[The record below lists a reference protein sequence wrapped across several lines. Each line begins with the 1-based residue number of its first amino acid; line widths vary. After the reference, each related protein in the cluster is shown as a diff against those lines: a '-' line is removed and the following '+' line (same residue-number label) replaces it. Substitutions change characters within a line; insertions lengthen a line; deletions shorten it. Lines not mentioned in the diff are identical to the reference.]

1 MIIEKFNEKKL
12 QKVIHKIISEPSL
25 IRATVSGKRIQ
36 IVSPGRLNVHEGPD
50 FLSIAILLEGTLIVG
65 DAEFHKK
72 SSDWF
77 LHSHHNQDSYKSVIL
92 HIVMENDAS
101 DSFPF
106 EILIIDNN
114 EVKKNLLIL
123 DNESVKKPDILSIE
137 ELQDYALIRL
147 LRKASEAQKLLN
159 NLSLDNAFL
168 ILCKN
173 YLERYFSRRKRP
185 VYSPARLQYILNNI
199 TSSQSYHFLEDL
211 ASGTSMKISEK
222 MFSLLKIKLADEG
235 ASLRREIILN
245 CVLPIAICLADTE
258 SRISLFLWFWSTP
271 SLVQYGM
278 LRRRFPDIPQNF
290 LWQQQGMLEYLKE
303 YGGKGS
309 LVADAIREYGFAEV
323 LGFYKI
329 GKSPLEDYKINNH
342 I

>member
-1 MIIEKFNEKKL
+1 MIIEKLHEKKL
-12 QKVIHKIISEPSL
+12 QKVIHRIISEPS
-25 IRATVSGKRIQ
+25 IVRTTASGKRIQ

-50 FLSIAILLEGTLIVG
+50 FLSIAMLLEGTLIVG

-77 LHSHHNQDSYKSVIL
+77 LHSHQLQENYKSVIL
-92 HIVMENDAS
+92 HIVIENDAPK
-101 DSFPF
+101 DFPF
-106 EILIIDNN
+106 EILIINN
-114 EVKKNLLIL
+114 KEVKENLLTF
-123 DNESVKKPDILSIE
+123 DEEPKRKADILSIE

-159 NLSLDNAFL
+159 NLSLENTFL

-173 YLERYFSRRKRP
+173 YLEKYITRRKRP
-185 VYSPARLQYILNNI
+185 VYTQERLQYILNNI
-199 TSSQSYHFLEDL
+199 TSSKSFHFLKEL
-211 ASGTSMKISEK
+211 AENKPIQISER

-235 ASLRREIILN
+235 AGLRREIILN
-245 CVLPIAICLADTE
+245 CVLPIALCLADTE

-278 LRRRFPDIPQNF
+278 LNRRFPELPQNF
-290 LWQQQGMLEYLKE
+290 LWQQQGMLEYIRE

-309 LVADAIREYGFAEV
+309 LVAEAMREYGFAEV
-323 LGFYKI
+323 LSFYKI
-329 GKSPLEDYKINNH
+329 GKSPLENYQSED
-342 I
+342 